1 MAINAAAPINN
12 FKTITKVLNT
22 NEEFLYEAPVGYVG
36 VILLSQCINVS
47 TYTRTVSFY
56 HNRVETGI
64 GTITTEI
71 VKDYPV
77 PGNEATNLI
86 TGKLVL
92 ETGDYLTINANTST
106 DLKII
111 LSVIETFNQ

>member
-1 MAINAAAPINN
+1 MAINASAPINN
-12 FKTITKVLNT
+12 FKTITKILSVT
-22 NEEFLYEAPVGYVG
+22 PEVLYEAPVGYVA
-36 VILLSQCINVS
+36 VLLLSQCTNISSN
-47 TYTRTVSFY
+47 TEFVSFY
-56 HNRVETGI
+56 HNRNETGI
-64 GTITTEI
+64 GTVTTEL

-92 ETGDYLTINANTST
+92 ETGDYLTISGSTT
-106 DLKII
+106 DLKMV